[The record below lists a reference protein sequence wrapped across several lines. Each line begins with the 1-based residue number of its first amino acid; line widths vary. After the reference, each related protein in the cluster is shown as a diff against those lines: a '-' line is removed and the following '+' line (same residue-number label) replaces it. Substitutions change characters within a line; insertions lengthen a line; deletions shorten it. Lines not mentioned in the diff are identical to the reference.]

1 MKNKAYTQCDAIIEF
16 MTKSGSITQE
26 QANWLGIKRLASRIN
41 ELRGQGYAI
50 TTDSIAV
57 KSRYGTAHVARYRFT
72 NDERSKE
79 E

>member
-1 MKNKAYTQCDAIIEF
+1 MKETQCDAIVRY
-16 MTKSGSITQE
+16 MTQNGSITQDE
-26 QANWLGIKRLASRIN
+26 ADKYLGIKRLASRIN